1 MSKDPA
7 KKSGP
12 VKRYVIK
19 PLIWIVGILL
29 VLTLITLIFINP
41 ILKFGIEK
49 IGSAIAGVDMKV
61 EAIRVSPLQGR
72 VEIRE
77 LIISNPSDKGYASEY
92 AIRLGH
98 VDADIVPSTLVCG
111 PKTVVEDVTLKD
123 IIIHYETGL
132 LLNSNLQ
139 DILDNLNRLSGK
151 SDKKDDK
158 KKEESPGRNLQV
170 DHFVMEN
177 VGLYIIAKGTT
188 KTGAGIPLTIPDI
201 GPLGTNPEGITPAE
215 LCIDA
220 LTEILLCASK
230 QAGIKVSDSVMKAG
244 ADLTEGGKAA
254 MDKTMGGL
262 KGLFGGSKQ
271 EEAAKDATQK

>member
-7 KKSGP
+7 KKSTP
-12 VKRYVIK
+12 LKRFVIK

-29 VLTLITLIFINP
+29 VLILAALIFINP
-41 ILKFGIEK
+41 LLKFGIES
-49 IGSAIAGVDMKV
+49 IGSKIAGVDMKV
-61 EAIRVSPLQGR
+61 ESINVSLLQGR
-72 VEIRE
+72 MELRE
-77 LIISNPSDKGYASEY
+77 LIIANPADKGYASDY

-98 VDADIVPSTLVCG
+98 IDADIVPSTLVCG
-111 PKTVVEDVTLKD
+111 PKTVVEDITLKD

-151 SDKKDDK
+151 SDKKEEK
-158 KKEESPGRNLQV
+158 KKEESEGRNLQV

-177 VGLYIIAKGTT
+177 VGLYVLVKGTT

-220 LTEILLCASK
+220 LTEILICASK

-244 ADLTEGGKAA
+244 AALTEGGKAA
-254 MDKTMGGL
+254 VDKTVEGL
-262 KGLFGGSKQ
+262 KGLLGK
-271 EEAAKDATQK
+271 

>member
-1 MSKDPA
+1 MSNDSA
-7 KKSGP
+7 KKSSP
-12 VKRYVIK
+12 HKRFVIK

-29 VLTLITLIFINP
+29 VLILAALIFINP
-41 ILKFGIEK
+41 LLKFGIES
-49 IGSAIAGVDMKV
+49 IGSKIAGVDMKV
-61 EAIRVSPLQGR
+61 ESINVSPLQGR
-72 VEIRE
+72 MEIRE
-77 LIISNPSDKGYASEY
+77 LIISNPADKGYASDY

-111 PKTVVEDVTLKD
+111 PKTVVEDITLKD

-151 SDKKDDK
+151 SDKKEDK
-158 KKEESPGRNLQV
+158 AEKKEESEGRNLQV

-220 LTEILLCASK
+220 LTEILVCASK
-230 QAGIKVSDSVMKAG
+230 QAGLKISDSVVQAG
-244 ADLTEGGKAA
+244 EALTTGGKAA
-254 MDKTMGGL
+254 VDKTVEGL
-262 KGLFGGSKQ
+262 KGLLGK
-271 EEAAKDATQK
+271 